1 MEDILKNLGWPHFT
15 FIFAVIFIFIFKKSL
30 SSFISRVKS
39 IDKSGVKTSA
49 TPEAQREEDKKEAVQ
64 ELLDAIGSS
73 IVMQDLENRI
83 KSDLLE
89 RSLEVKGDTITILIK
104 HLAAARILLS
114 FEQIHSLIF
123 GSQIFLLKEL
133 NEVAGQGKP
142 KEFIDSYYQD
152 VQKLFSEQLGSWTL
166 EQYLSFLLG
175 RLLITIADNT
185 YHITNF
191 GVEYLT
197 WIVRNGRREDNPL

>member
-1 MEDILKNLGWPHFT
+1 MIG
-15 FIFAVIFIFIFKKSL
+15 
-30 SSFISRVKS
+30 
-39 IDKSGVKTSA
+39 G
-49 TPEAQREEDKKEAVQ
+49 Q

-73 IVMQDLENRI
+73 IVLQDLESRI
-83 KSDLLE
+83 KSDLIE
-89 RSLEVKGDTITILIK
+89 RGLEVKGDTIIVLIK
-104 HLAAARILLS
+104 QLAAARILLS
-114 FEQIHSLIF
+114 FEQIHNLIF
-123 GSQIFLLKEL
+123 GSQIFLLKKL

-142 KEFIDSYYQD
+142 KEFIDSHYQH
-152 VQKLFSEQLGSWTL
+152 VQELFSDQLGGWTL

>member
-1 MEDILKNLGWPHFT
+1 MEEILQNLGWPHFS
-15 FIFAVIFIFIFKKSL
+15 FLFAVIFLFVFKKPL

-64 ELLDAIGSS
+64 ELLDAIGTS
-73 IVMQDLENRI
+73 IVLKDLEDRI

-89 RSLEVKGDTITILIK
+89 RGLETNGDTITVLIK
-104 HLAAARILLS
+104 LLAAAKILLG
-114 FEQIHSLIF
+114 FEQIHNLIF
-123 GSQIFLLKEL
+123 GSQIFLLKKL

-142 KEFIDSYYQD
+142 KEFIDSHYQN
-152 VQKLFSEQLGSWTL
+152 VQELFSEQLGSWTL
-166 EQYLSFLLG
+166 EQYLSFLLN
-175 RLLITIADNT
+175 RSLITIADNS
-185 YHITNF
+185 YHITNL

-197 WIVRNGRREDNPL
+197 WIVRSGRREDNPL

>member
-1 MEDILKNLGWPHFT
+1 MEEILKNLGWPHFT
-15 FIFAVIFIFIFKKSL
+15 FIFAVICIFVFKKPL
-30 SSFISRVKS
+30 SSFISRVRS
-39 IDKSGVKTSA
+39 IDKTGVKTSS

-73 IVMQDLENRI
+73 IVLQDLENRI
-83 KSDLLE
+83 KSDLLK
-89 RSLEVKGDTITILIK
+89 RSLVVKGDTITVLIK
-104 HLAAARILLS
+104 NLAAARILLS
-114 FEQIHSLIF
+114 FEQIHNLIF
-123 GSQIFLLKEL
+123 GSQIFLLKKL

-142 KEFIDSYYQD
+142 KEFIDSYYQH
-152 VQKLFSEQLGSWTL
+152 VHELFPEQLGSWTL
-166 EQYLSFLLG
+166 EQYLSFLLS
-175 RLLITIADNT
+175 RSLITIAGNT